1 MNSSIA
7 ILLGLICYSFYLFPS
22 SDGCLI
28 IVVTN
33 ADNSTSILIGRND
46 QDRKEMIDWSKF
58 NLAKQ
63 AFQTCETD
71 GEEGLTW
78 DEVDSCEDE
87 FCQLLN
93 IECPTEEQHEA
104 MDLND
109 DGNLT
114 WSEFLEASFGM
125 LDEESVE
132 SEESEF

>member
-1 MNSSIA
+1 
-7 ILLGLICYSFYLFPS
+7 LGLICYSFYLFPS
-22 SDGCLI
+22 SDGCIFPI
-28 IVVTN
+28 IIYNGTHTTFGV
-33 ADNSTSILIGRND
+33 LIGRDDEALERNAV
-46 QDRKEMIDWSKF
+46 IDWSKF

-93 IECPTEEQHEA
+93 IECPTEEEHEA
-104 MDLND
+104 MDLNG

-114 WSEFLEASFGM
+114 WSEYLEASFGM
-125 LDEESVE
+125 LDQESRGLAEEF
-132 SEESEF
+132 EF